1 MPPAITCRAC
11 ERRGSARGVRRSPPA
26 RADTR
31 PPMACLLP
39 IDDKVEGAEALGHI
53 LAKAQLAA
61 VTRAKDKDL
70 AGVLQDVT

>member
-1 MPPAITCRAC
+1 
-11 ERRGSARGVRRSPPA
+11 
-26 RADTR
+26 
-31 PPMACLLP
+31 MACLLP